1 MKEINI
7 KCPHCAKSFDLTA
20 ALSAEVHV
28 RSALIQELGLPSA
41 ESTVQAEAVVELA
54 EAHRLR
60 ELEYE
65 KHLSELRATILEL
78 QRKATPTSQQRMGE
92 TFEVKIYEQLKTEF
106 KDDDVTRVGKGRN
119 GGDIV
124 HQIRERHGQIAGSIL
139 WEIKNTA
146 GWNSKWIAKVRE
158 DAMRCGAQIA
168 VIVTTSLPKGTANF
182 GQIDGIWVT
191 NGICHLSLA
200 VALRAQL
207 LACAHLRTQLSDS
220 VRLTELS
227 TYITSPRF
235 QEHVTTIAS
244 AVTALQNQV
253 DREKQF
259 FERHWAERQ
268 KLADTISQNISVL
281 AGGVDGIVQRVS
293 ECIREGSDP
302 EAQKVPA
309 GNNLFV
315 IERV

>member
-1 MKEINI
+1 M
-7 KCPHCAKSFDLTA
+7 KCPHCAKGFDLA
-20 ALSAEVHV
+20 PLLSGEV
-28 RSALIQELGLPSA
+28 RTSLIEEFGLTSVA
-41 ESTVQAEAVVELA
+41 CTVQDSAVMELA

-78 QRKATPTSQQRMGE
+78 QRKATPTSQQRTGE
-92 TFEVKIYEQLKTEF
+92 TFEAEIYEQLKTEF
-106 KDDDVTRVGKGRN
+106 KDDDVTRVGKGRC

-124 HQIRERHGQIAGSIL
+124 HQIRERNGQIAGSIL

-146 GWNSKWIAKVRE
+146 NWNSKWIVKVRE
-158 DAMRCGAQIA
+158 DSMRCAAQIA
-168 VIVTTSLPKGTANF
+168 VIVTTSLPKGIANF
-182 GQIDGIWVT
+182 GQIEGIWVT
-191 NGICHLSLA
+191 NGLCHLSLA

-207 LACAHLRTQLSDS
+207 LACARLRTQLSDS

-235 QEHVTTIAS
+235 QEHVTAIAS

-259 FERHWAERQ
+259 FERNWAQRQ

-281 AGGVDGIVQRVS
+281 VGGVDGIVQRVP
-293 ECIREGSDP
+293 ECIQEGSDP

-309 GNNLFV
+309 RNNLFV